1 MSNEKIKVL
10 FLDVDGVLNSNNNL
24 FFDRVIED
32 DKLQIL
38 KSIVEQTN
46 AKLVLSS
53 NWRCDARS
61 LSRLWTALENAGLT
75 LYSMTPFGVKIDD
88 MQKTPWKDV
97 QRYDEFIFEDEINN
111 DRGAEIAWWIWCRR
125 EKIDKF
131 AIVDDEDVDIRKYF
145 PNNIVKTGFSTGLT
159 LKDAAKIVKMLEDQ

>member
-24 FFDRVIED
+24 LFDHVIEN

-38 KSIVEQTN
+38 KSIVERTN

-53 NWRCDARS
+53 NWRCETRA
-61 LSRLWTALENAGLT
+61 LVKLWTALENAGLT
-75 LYSMTPFGVKIDD
+75 LYGITPFGVKIND
-88 MQKTPWKDV
+88 MQQTPWKDV
-97 QRYDEFIFEDEINN
+97 QRCDDFIFEDDVNN
-111 DRGAEIAWWIWCRR
+111 DRGAEIAWWIWRRR

-131 AIVDDEDVDIRKYF
+131 AIVDDEDIDIRKYF

-159 LKDAAKIVKMLEDQ
+159 SKDAAKIIKMLEE